1 MMFPMRNFC
10 LALSHT
16 CQKIIYHL
24 YTEAVSIIFAV
35 RKHESFDKNYIHR
48 MHSFISS

>member
-1 MMFPMRNFC
+1 MMSPMRNFC

-24 YTEAVSIIFAV
+24 YTEAISIIFALS
-35 RKHESFDKNYIHR
+35 KHESFDKNYIHR
-48 MHSFISS
+48 MHNFISS